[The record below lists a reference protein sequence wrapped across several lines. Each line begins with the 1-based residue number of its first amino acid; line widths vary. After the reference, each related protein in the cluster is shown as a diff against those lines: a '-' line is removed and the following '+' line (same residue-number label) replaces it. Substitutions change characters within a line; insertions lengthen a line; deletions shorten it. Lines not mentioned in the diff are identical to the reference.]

1 LSSQAKETWW
11 TPQVQ
16 DSKHS
21 GTNPTANGERDLLV
35 NQVNWAT
42 PNTMDY
48 MEPRPA
54 EAMKRMLDHGQR
66 KNRKWSSNVREQV
79 VWDQNYAPAWATPNA
94 RDPKGAQGRMAKLG
108 QMSDL
113 PSQTEVAPTGQWNRA
128 NGKLNPAWVTCLMGL
143 DLGWV
148 DPLCPASVIKNW
160 PRFVSGWVRPQTAP
174 ILCDSSAME
183 LSRPPQS
190 EPSEFSLAS

>member
-42 PNTMDY
+42 ASVPNVAKT
-48 MEPRPA
+48 
-54 EAMKRMLDHGQR
+54 
-66 KNRKWSSNVREQV
+66 
-79 VWDQNYAPAWATPNA
+79 WATPCSRDHHPNGQADGSKTDLGNQVTQWGTPTA
-94 RDPKGAQGRMAKLG
+94 RDHKSGRGNNEREYKELTPMVERAQA
-108 QMSDL
+108 
-113 PSQTEVAPTGQWNRA
+113 
-128 NGKLNPAWVTCLMGL
+128 GKLNQNWVCCLMGVPM
-143 DLGWV
+143 GWV
-148 DPLCPASVIKNW
+148 DPLCPVSVIKNW
-160 PRFVSGWVRPQTAP
+160 PRFVTGWVRPQTAQIP
-174 ILCDSSAME
+174 CDYSATE
-183 LSRPPQS
+183 LSQSPQS